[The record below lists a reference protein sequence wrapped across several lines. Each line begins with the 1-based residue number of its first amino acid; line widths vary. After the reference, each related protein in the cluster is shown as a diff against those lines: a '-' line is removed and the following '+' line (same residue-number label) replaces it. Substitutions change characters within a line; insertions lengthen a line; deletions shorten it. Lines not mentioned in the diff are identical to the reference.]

1 MSGEGTLKVEKRPRG
16 RKLHPQDRPA
26 PIANALAYTLHDAA
40 RMTGLSVATLRRRG
54 KDGVLELFKSG
65 GRRLVTGPSL
75 RRMAGAE

>member
-1 MSGEGTLKVEKRPRG
+1 MIAEKREKG
-16 RKLHPQDRPA
+16 RKRSPDERPA
-26 PIANALAYTLHDAA
+26 PPPHALSYTLHDAA